1 MTLATEPDALK
12 DLKVDKENLYLEE
25 TFSDLRVGSVRR
37 LTPVTPM
44 GDPDAARPVLYFGH
58 AQVMSQMGALPV
70 QFEMEAESLED
81 ALDKFSEGAQE
92 AVMRMVEEIKEMQ
105 RQQASQIVV
114 PGSGGG
120 GGGMPPM
127 NPGGR
132 FSLR

>member
-1 MTLATEPDALK
+1 
-12 DLKVDKENLYLEE
+12 
-25 TFSDLRVGSVRR
+25 
-37 LTPVTPM
+37 
-44 GDPDAARPVLYFGH
+44 
-58 AQVMSQMGALPV
+58 MGALPV

-120 GGGMPPM
+120 GGGGGGMPPM